1 MIIITANWCLMTDLK
16 FTKEQFKDWDRVFVE
31 KGIYDFF
38 LNECFKDNDD
48 EERFVETRRDFV
60 YIACVV
66 AMQAKCGLI
75 KMEVTP
81 KRDSVSYPHKSWN
94 EVVAKDAENFAIWNP
109 VLKHYLKNLKYP
121 DTPTYHNINT
131 LTYYPSEIP
140 DPDEIPM
147 ICISHL
153 SNQGFK
159 IIKNE
164 LMDAI
169 SGNKDS
175 WDNIKSKVT
184 WGDILDVINSKLI

>member
-1 MIIITANWCLMTDLK
+1 MRVLILGGGGREHAIAWKIAKSSSCNKLFVAPGNAGTKDIATNIDFDITDFEKIKSFVLK
-16 FTKEQFKDWDRVFVE
+16 ENVGLVIVGPEDPLV

-109 VLKHYLKNLKYP
+109 VLKH
-121 DTPTYHNINT
+121 
-131 LTYYPSEIP
+131 
-140 DPDEIPM
+140 
-147 ICISHL
+147 
-153 SNQGFK
+153 
-159 IIKNE
+159 
-164 LMDAI
+164 
-169 SGNKDS
+169 
-175 WDNIKSKVT
+175 
-184 WGDILDVINSKLI
+184 